1 MNPADLDERQLVRA
15 LTDVL
20 QQQRQTLAAGGPEG
34 AAVVGPIWQP
44 LIDALDRYAEQRR
57 AGQAAGDGA
66 SAATAA
72 EVGALRDEAQALQH
86 TLTVWTAALQQ
97 ALGQS
102 ARQHAAT
109 TYGPGTAALSSGPR
123 PRLGRG

>member
-15 LTDVL
+15 LTAVL

-44 LIDALDRYAEQRR
+44 LIDALDRYTEQRR
-57 AGQAAGDGA
+57 AGQRPSDGA
-66 SAATAA
+66 AATAA
-72 EVGALRDEAQALQH
+72 EVAALRDEAQALQH
-86 TLTVWTAALQQ
+86 TLTVWAAALQQ
-97 ALGQS
+97 ALRHS
-102 ARQHAAT
+102 AQQQAAT

-123 PRLGRG
+123 PRLGSG